1 MAKKL
6 TIENIQLKRGTAAAW
21 AAKKPVLL
29 AGEVGLEMD
38 TKKFK
43 VGDGTADWT
52 ALEYWGGGDT
62 VSAFEAPV
70 GDIVATG
77 DALPATPTEG
87 DMFLNTSDG
96 KLYTAGAGGAWDAGA
111 SLGDGARMASSTDKK
126 IYVVSGA
133 SATGHALADGT
144 MFFCRQGKK
153 TYVFSSAYN
162 DFIEVGGGGGSVDD
176 VTVIDGGVI
185 TE

>member
-1 MAKKL
+1 MAKTL
-6 TIENIQLKRGTAAAW
+6 TIQNIQLKRGTAAAW
-21 AAKKPVLL
+21 TTKNPVLL

-43 VGDGTADWT
+43 VGDGAAAWN
-52 ALEYWGGGDT
+52 ALEYWGGGDA

-70 GDIVATG
+70 GDIVETG
-77 DALPATPTEG
+77 DALPLTCSVG
-87 DMFLNTSDG
+87 DTFFNTADG
-96 KLYTAGAGGAWDAGA
+96 KLYTAEAEGTWNAGA
-111 SLGDGARMASSTDKK
+111 ALGDGARMASSTDKK
-126 IYVVSGA
+126 IYVVDGGA
-133 SATGHALADGT
+133 ATGHALSDGT

-162 DFIEVGGGGGSVDD
+162 DFIEVGGGGVDD